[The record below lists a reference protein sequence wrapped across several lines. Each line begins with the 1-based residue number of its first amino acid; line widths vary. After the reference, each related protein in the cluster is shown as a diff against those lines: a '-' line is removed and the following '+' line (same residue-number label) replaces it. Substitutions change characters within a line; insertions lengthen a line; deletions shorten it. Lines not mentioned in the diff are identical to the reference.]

1 MQPSFIPALT
11 GLSGG
16 DSAGAVARCI
26 SKHTGVVEETRGYL
40 PISIAEVIHLIR
52 SRCDGTPA
60 FITTETRIFSGLG
73 FCVQDIEEL
82 FQEAEWR
89 FGVRFP
95 ADENTLREL
104 FSLRPHEYL
113 FTSLQSLPLS
123 LSWLLCRLQDA
134 PFPVQADI
142 SVGDFFRGLTA
153 LCLKG
158 GANVS

>member
-1 MQPSFIPALT
+1 MLPSFIIALE
-11 GLSGG
+11 GPPRGG
-16 DSAGAVARCI
+16 GANAVARCI
-26 SKHTGVVEETRGYL
+26 SEHTGVVEETRGYL
-40 PISIAEVIHLIR
+40 LLSIAEVIHLIR
-52 SRCDGTPA
+52 SRCEVTPA

-95 ADENTLREL
+95 ADENALREL

-113 FTSLQSLPLS
+113 FPPLQSLPLS
-123 LSWLLCRLQDA
+123 HAWLLCRLQDA
-134 PFPVQADI
+134 PFPAQADI
-142 SVGDFFRGLTA
+142 SVGDFYKGLTA

-158 GANVS
+158 GKM

>member
-1 MQPSFIPALT
+1 MLPSFIPALE
-11 GLSGG
+11 GPPRGG
-16 DSAGAVARCI
+16 GANAVARCI
-26 SKHTGVVEETRGYL
+26 SKHTGIVEETRGYL
-40 PISIAEVIHLIR
+40 LLSIAEVIHLIR
-52 SRCDGTPA
+52 SRCEGTPA
-60 FITTETRIFSGLG
+60 FITTETRIFSGLE

-95 ADENTLREL
+95 ADENALREL

-113 FTSLQSLPLS
+113 FPPLQSLPLS
-123 LSWLLCRLQDA
+123 HAWLLRRLQDE

-142 SVGDFFRGLTA
+142 SVGDFYRVLTA

-158 GANVS
+158 GEM